1 METPVRSGVGWI
13 DAAFDLCV
21 RFLMWLAGVLGIS
34 YNEINVWIFCV
45 LWPVLTLV
53 LIVAVIWQWR
63 KIRGLKMQLSKV

>member
-1 METPVRSGVGWI
+1 M
-13 DAAFDLCV
+13 